1 MLELSG
7 SHGSRCDG
15 VSRRQFLRIG
25 AWTACGLT
33 LPDVL
38 RLRAQARPAGPAVK
52 PKSAIVICLQGGP
65 SHIDLYDMKPNAPIE
80 FRGEYDPMHTNV
92 PGIDICDQ
100 MPPQASIADK
110 LAIVRGVRFI
120 ENNHDLSEV
129 YTGLPRL
136 AARPAFGSIVSR
148 FYPHHTEMP
157 RYVAL
162 RKHHYEDPRYVGSA
176 HRPFW
181 PRGFGVENLELA
193 QDLTLDRLEDRK
205 GLRRA
210 LDKVR
215 RNVDA
220 VGDLGG
226 HDAFTEQALNIISS
240 TKVRDAFD
248 ISLESEATRRLYG
261 DPRATFYYGNYPER
275 WDSHSFLLAR
285 RLAEAGVPIVT
296 LSMGSWD
303 HHGGAIAIFPGVR
316 RLLPLLDR
324 SIYALVTDIYQ
335 RSLQDE
341 IAVMVWGEFGRT
353 PRINRNAGRD
363 HWPQA
368 GFVLFSGGGYQ
379 TGQIIG
385 ATDER
390 AEQPRDTNI
399 NVQNIVG
406 TLYHTL
412 GIDPSRELIN
422 HAGRPVPLRDDRE
435 PVRKLL

>member
-1 MLELSG
+1 MLDIAG
-7 SHGSRCDG
+7 SSHTFCDG
-15 VSRRQFLRIG
+15 ISRRRFLKVG
-25 AWTACGLT
+25 AWTAGGLA

-38 RLRAQARPAGPAVK
+38 RLRAQAKQAGVRTK
-52 PKSAIVICLQGGP
+52 PKSVIVICLQGGP
-65 SHIDLYDMKPNAPIE
+65 SHIDLYDMKPNAPAE

-100 MPPQASIADK
+100 MPLQAGIADK
-110 LAIVRGVRFI
+110 FTIVRGVRFI

-148 FYPHHTEMP
+148 FYPYRTEMP

-162 RKHHYEDPRYVGSA
+162 RKHHYEDPLYVGAA

-181 PRGFGVENLELA
+181 PRGLGVENLELA

-205 GLRRA
+205 GLLRA
-210 LDKVR
+210 LDGVR
-215 RNVDA
+215 RRVDEI
-220 VGDLGG
+220 GDAGG
-226 HDAFTEQALNIISS
+226 QDTFTEQALNIISS
-240 TKVRDAFD
+240 TKVRNAFD
-248 ISLESEATRRLYG
+248 ISLETPATRELYG
-261 DPRATFYYGNYPER
+261 DPRATFKYGNYPER

-296 LSMGSWD
+296 MSMGSWD
-303 HHGGAIAIFPGVR
+303 HHGGVIAIFPGVR

-324 SIYALVTDIYQ
+324 SVYALITDIYQ
-335 RSLQDE
+335 RDLQDD

-368 GFVLFSGGGYQ
+368 GFVLFSGGGYR

-385 ATDER
+385 ATDSR
-390 AEQPRDTNI
+390 AEMPRETDI
-399 NVQNIVG
+399 NVQNIVA

-412 GIDPSRELIN
+412 GIDPSRELIDHN
-422 HAGRPVPLRDDRE
+422 GRPVPLLDDRD
-435 PVRKLL
+435 PVRELL

>member
-1 MLELSG
+1 MMSLSG
-7 SHGSRCDG
+7 SNQSCCDG
-15 VSRRQFLRIG
+15 ISRRRFLKVG
-25 AWTACGLT
+25 AWTAGGLA

-38 RLRAQARPAGPAVK
+38 RLRAQAKADGSQTK
-52 PKSAIVICLQGGP
+52 PKSVIVICLQGGP

-80 FRGEYDPMHTNV
+80 FRGEYDPMPTNV

-100 MPPQASIADK
+100 MPMQAGIADK
-110 LAIVRGVRFI
+110 LSIVRGVRFI

-129 YTGLPRL
+129 YTGLPRV

-148 FYPHHTEMP
+148 FCPHETEMP

-162 RKHHYEDPRYVGSA
+162 NKHFYEKPGYVGAA

-205 GLRRA
+205 GLLRA
-210 LDKVR
+210 LDRVR
-215 RNVDA
+215 RNIDA
-220 VGDLGG
+220 AGDLGG

-240 TKVRDAFD
+240 TKVRNAFD

-261 DPRATFYYGNYPER
+261 DPRATFVYGNSSER
-275 WDSHSFLLAR
+275 WDSHAFLLAR
-285 RLAEAGVPIVT
+285 RLTEAGVPIVT
-296 LSMGSWD
+296 MSMGSWD
-303 HHGGAIAIFPGVR
+303 HHGGVIAIFPGVR

-324 SIYALVTDIYQ
+324 SVYALVTDIYQ
-335 RSLQDE
+335 RGLQED

-368 GFVLFSGGGYQ
+368 GFVLFSGGGFR

-385 ATDER
+385 ATDAR
-390 AEQPRDTNI
+390 AELPKETDI
-399 NVQNIVG
+399 NVQNIVA

-412 GIDPSRELIN
+412 GIDASRELIN
-422 HAGRPVPLRDDRE
+422 HNGRPIPLLDDRD
-435 PVRKLL
+435 PVRALI